1 MTATYFLYIFIGLIA
16 GAFSGFFGIGGAT
29 VLIPIF
35 VFLFGMSQHQA
46 QGTALAVLLPPVF
59 IFAVMK
65 YYQYGYIRV
74 KMALIIALAFSIG
87 AYAGAYMVQGVGDA
101 ALKRAFGI
109 LLIVMGL
116 RMVLVK

>member
-1 MTATYFLYIFIGLIA
+1 MTYFSYIVIGLVA

-29 VLIPIF
+29 ILIPIF
-35 VFLFGMSQHQA
+35 VLMFGMSQHQA

-65 YYQYGYIRV
+65 YYQLGYVKV
-74 KMALIIALAFSIG
+74 KMALIIALAFSLG
-87 AYAGAYMVQGVGDA
+87 AYAGAYLVQGVGDM

-109 LLIVMGL
+109 LLIIMGL
-116 RMVLVK
+116 RVVLVK